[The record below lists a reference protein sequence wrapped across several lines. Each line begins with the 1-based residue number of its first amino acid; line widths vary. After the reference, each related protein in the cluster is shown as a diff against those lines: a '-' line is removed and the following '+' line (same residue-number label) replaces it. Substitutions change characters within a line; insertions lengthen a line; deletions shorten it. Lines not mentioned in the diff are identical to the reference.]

1 MNPLQ
6 QPKHSGKNAGHSHH
20 SSRRDVQTAG
30 STSLACSSTA
40 SSARWGGTSTT
51 WLGLKTS
58 TLIAS
63 LDNRAR
69 LKGLKV
75 RACLGDI
82 TRGLD
87 VESTT
92 DIAEA
97 G

>member
-30 STSLACSSTA
+30 STSLGCSSTA
-40 SSARWGGTSTT
+40 SSARWGGTGTT

-58 TLIAS
+58 TLVTS

-69 LKGLKV
+69 LKGLEV
-75 RACLGDI
+75 RACLGNI
-82 TRGLD
+82 TRGLN
-87 VESTT
+87 VEGTT
-92 DIAEA
+92 DIAKA